1 MTVTELKEYLTAG
14 RHVHLIGIGG
24 VSMFPLAEVLNGAG
38 LIVTGSDIHEN
49 DNVDHLISQGIIVHL
64 GHRAE
69 NIQGADLVI
78 RTAAV
83 HDDNPEIQAAHAAG
97 IPVFE
102 RAQAWGAIMMDYRH
116 AVCFSGTHGKTTT
129 TSMCAHIAMAAGIDP
144 TIMIGGNL
152 PLLGA
157 GYRVGK
163 GDTIILESCEYCNS
177 FLSFRPTTAVILDI
191 EEDHLDF
198 FKDLAD
204 IEHSFRTFANLVPD
218 DGLVIANADDRNTMD
233 TLDGIDRPFIT
244 FGMGSYADVY
254 CSEPVWERGL
264 PTFDLYQGEE
274 KVCTISLTI
283 PGLHNVK
290 NALAA
295 AAAALH
301 MGIAPQFIAE
311 GLHSYHGAERRFEY
325 KGEINGAK
333 VYDDYAHHP
342 GEIHVL
348 LQTAKSLG
356 YDRVICAF
364 QPHTYSRTQ
373 ALFDDFVQELQL
385 ADLTLLAEIY
395 PAREVNTTGISS
407 KDLAAKI
414 PRAEYYPTFAEL
426 EARLRQLAQPGDLIL
441 TVGAGELNQVA
452 DALVGKPHHYSEIPV
467 PQPQAGT

>member
-24 VSMFPLAEVLNGAG
+24 VSMFPLAEVLKRRGM
-38 LIVTGSDIHEN
+38 LITGSDMHEN
-49 DNVDHLISQGIIVHL
+49 TNVDRLITQGVTVYL
-64 GHRAE
+64 GHRPE
-69 NIQGADLVI
+69 NIQGAELII

-83 HDDNPEIQAAHAAG
+83 HDDNPEIQAAHAAH

-102 RAQAWGAIMMDYRH
+102 RGQAWGAIMMDYHH

-129 TSMCAHIAMAAGIDP
+129 TSMCAHIAMAANMDP

-157 GYRVGK
+157 GYRIGE
-163 GDTIILESCEYCNS
+163 GDTIILESCEYRNS
-177 FLSFRPTTAVILDI
+177 FLDFRPTTVVILDI

-198 FKDLAD
+198 FKDLPD
-204 IEHSFRTFANLVPD
+204 IEHSFRTFANLVPES
-218 DGLVIANADDRNTMD
+218 GVVIANADDRNTMD

-244 FGMGSYADVY
+244 FGLGSYADIY
-254 CSEPVWERGL
+254 CSEPVWEKGL
-264 PTFDLYQGEE
+264 PTFDLYQGEDSI
-274 KVCTISLTI
+274 CTISLSI

-295 AAAALH
+295 SAAALH
-301 MGIAPQFIAE
+301 MGIDPQFIVQ
-311 GLHSYHGAERRFEY
+311 GLKSYRGAERRFEY

-342 GEIHVL
+342 GEIRVL
-348 LQTAKSLG
+348 LQTARSLG

-364 QPHTYSRTQ
+364 QPHTYSRTK
-373 ALFDDFVQELQL
+373 ALFDDFVQELRL

-395 PAREVNTTGISS
+395 PAREVNTIGISS

-414 PRAEYYPTFAEL
+414 PNAEFYPTFAEL
-426 EARLRQLAQPGDLIL
+426 ETRLRELAQPGDLIL

-452 DALVGKPHHYSEIPV
+452 DALVGKEKKSCIISS
-467 PQPQAGT
+467 T

>member
-1 MTVTELKEYLTAG
+1 MTVAELKEYLTAG

-24 VSMFPLAEVLNGAG
+24 VSMFPLAEVLKRIGM
-38 LIVTGSDIHEN
+38 IVTGSDSHEN
-49 DNVDHLISQGIIVHL
+49 ANVDHLITQGIDVHL
-64 GHRAE
+64 GHRSE
-69 NIQGADLVI
+69 NVRGADLVI

-102 RAQAWGAIMMDYRH
+102 RGQAWGAIMTNYRH

-129 TSMCAHIAMAAGIDP
+129 TSMCTHIAMAAHMDP

-157 GYRVGK
+157 GYRIGK
-163 GDTIILESCEYCNS
+163 GDTIILESCEYRNS

-204 IEHSFRTFANLVPD
+204 IEHSFRTFANLVPEN
-218 DGLVIANADDRNTMD
+218 GVVIANADDRNTMD

-244 FGMGSYADVY
+244 FGLGSYADIY
-254 CSEPVWERGL
+254 CSEPVWEKGL
-264 PTFDLYQGEE
+264 PTFDLYHGEE
-274 KVCTISLTI
+274 RICTISLSI

-295 AAAALH
+295 AAAALY
-301 MGIAPQFIAE
+301 MGIDPQYISQ
-311 GLHSYHGAERRFEY
+311 GLKSYHGAERRFEY
-325 KGEINGAK
+325 KGELNGAK
-333 VYDDYAHHP
+333 IYDDYAHHP

-348 LQTAKSLG
+348 LQTARSLG

-364 QPHTYSRTQ
+364 QPHTYSRTK
-373 ALFDDFVQELQL
+373 ALFDDFAQELRL

-395 PAREVNTTGISS
+395 PAREINTIGISS

-414 PRAEYYPTFAEL
+414 PNAEFYPTFAEL
-426 EARLRQLAQPGDLIL
+426 ESRLRTLARPGDLIL

-452 DALVGKPHHYSEIPV
+452 DALVGKKQKNSIISSI
-467 PQPQAGT
+467 

>member
-24 VSMFPLAEVLNGAG
+24 VSMFPLAEVLKRRGM
-38 LIVTGSDIHEN
+38 LITGSDMHEN
-49 DNVDHLISQGIIVHL
+49 TNVDRLITQGVTVYL
-64 GHRAE
+64 GHRPE
-69 NIQGADLVI
+69 NIQGAELII

-83 HDDNPEIQAAHAAG
+83 HDDNPEIQAAHAAH

-102 RAQAWGAIMMDYRH
+102 RGQAWGAIMMDYHH

-129 TSMCAHIAMAAGIDP
+129 TSMCAHIAMAANMDP

-157 GYRVGK
+157 GYRIGE
-163 GDTIILESCEYCNS
+163 GDTIILESCEYRNS
-177 FLSFRPTTAVILDI
+177 FLDFRPTTVVILDI

-198 FKDLAD
+198 FKDLPD
-204 IEHSFRTFANLVPD
+204 IEHSFRTFANLVPES
-218 DGLVIANADDRNTMD
+218 GVVIANADDRNTMD

-244 FGMGSYADVY
+244 FGLGSYADIY
-254 CSEPVWERGL
+254 CSEPVWEKGL
-264 PTFDLYQGEE
+264 PTFDLYQGEDFI
-274 KVCTISLTI
+274 CTISLSI

-295 AAAALH
+295 SAAALH
-301 MGIAPQFIAE
+301 MGIDPQFIVQ
-311 GLHSYHGAERRFEY
+311 GLKSYRGAERRFEY

-342 GEIHVL
+342 GEIRVL
-348 LQTAKSLG
+348 LQTARSLG

-364 QPHTYSRTQ
+364 QPHTYSRTK
-373 ALFDDFVQELQL
+373 ALFDDFVQELRL

-395 PAREVNTTGISS
+395 PAREVNTIGISS

-414 PRAEYYPTFAEL
+414 PNAEFYPTFAEL
-426 EARLRQLAQPGDLIL
+426 ETRLRELAQPGDLIL

-452 DALVGKPHHYSEIPV
+452 DALVGKEKKSCIISS
-467 PQPQAGT
+467 T